1 MFSRLLTNNVSTRL
15 DILTNDYG
23 GPLLVYF
30 GRLLLR
36 LTPILRFGRSF
47 ICVVSVAVMAAVAG
61 GVLHASFRTVIIV
74 RLDSLGPGYLISHVR
89 LILNYE
95 LIQYH

>member
-23 GPLLVYF
+23 VSLLVYF

-61 GVLHASFRTVIIV
+61 GVLSASFRIVIIV
-74 RLDSLGPGYLISHVR
+74 RLDSLGPGYLISHDR

-95 LIQYH
+95 LIQ

>member
-30 GRLLLR
+30 GKLLLR

-47 ICVVSVAVMAAVAG
+47 ICVVSVEVIAAVISR
-61 GVLHASFRTVIIV
+61 VLHTSLRTVQHP
-74 RLDSLGPGYLISHVR
+74 S
-89 LILNYE
+89 
-95 LIQYH
+95 

>member
-1 MFSRLLTNNVSTRL
+1 M
-15 DILTNDYG
+15 TNDYG

-47 ICVVSVAVMAAVAG
+47 ICAVSVAVMAAVAG
-61 GVLHASFRTVIIV
+61 GVLHASFRTVIII
-74 RLDSLGPGYLISHVR
+74 RLDSLSPGYLISHDR

-95 LIQYH
+95 FIQYH

>member
-1 MFSRLLTNNVSTRL
+1 M
-15 DILTNDYG
+15 TNDYG
-23 GPLLVYF
+23 GPLLVYS

-74 RLDSLGPGYLISHVR
+74 RLDSLGPGYLISHDR